1 MDERKAPPHIAASH
15 GHPFAKAQVSSST
28 DPTKWSTRS
37 FTPTVRP
44 AQGSLGDRR
53 TASRHACPTRPS
65 SARVIGSSSG
75 STSPPKKKAKKARSL
90 SGGREAKSRHRSPK
104 TYSPTHDRRRS
115 RVHGAKPAKEK
126 KDKDK
131 HSKKKASRRSSSS
144 SAN

>member
-75 STSPPKKKAKKARSL
+75 STSQSNTSVRFNNSRPS
-90 SGGREAKSRHRSPK
+90 SGESERAVAPRSP
-104 TYSPTHDRRRS
+104 P
-115 RVHGAKPAKEK
+115 
-126 KDKDK
+126 
-131 HSKKKASRRSSSS
+131 
-144 SAN
+144 